1 MVREIAMGLCLTNY
15 VKNTFRTT
23 KLKNNFNPCKINAGE
38 LINFLWMIMTERRA
52 CNGLE
57 EMIASASLVTMYIAI
72 GFYELAE
79 MMNILFSCYEKCVF
93 IRVIKIKEALTF
105 VARAG

>member
-38 LINFLWMIMTERRA
+38 LINFL
-52 CNGLE
+52 
-57 EMIASASLVTMYIAI
+57 
-72 GFYELAE
+72 
-79 MMNILFSCYEKCVF
+79 
-93 IRVIKIKEALTF
+93 
-105 VARAG
+105 